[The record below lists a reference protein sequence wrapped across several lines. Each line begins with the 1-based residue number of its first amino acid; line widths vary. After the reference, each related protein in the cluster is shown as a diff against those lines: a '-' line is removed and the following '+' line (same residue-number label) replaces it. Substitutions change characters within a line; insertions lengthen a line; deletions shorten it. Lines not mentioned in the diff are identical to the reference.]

1 MNELNELNLLV
12 SQKKQVAKDIL
23 EFQFVAGDGSELPP
37 FQPGSH
43 IGIATPCG
51 ANRQY
56 SLINDGNKPTFY
68 QIAVKLEPQSRGGSQ
83 SLHEQLNVGQTV
95 LVQQPDNSFP
105 LLDASGYLFIGGGI
119 GITPLIGMAKSCQS
133 SGKSFRLIY
142 CARSEEHAAYWQDL
156 KNLFDDSVV
165 IHFDDG
171 DPEKVYDFWDEFM
184 IPNTNHVYCCG
195 PRPLMDEIK
204 ALSGHWP
211 EQQIHFEDFNPQS
224 GRDYINAPFTVSIK
238 STGESFKVD
247 ESATILE
254 TLRSNGLRVPSSC
267 ESGTCGSCK
276 MKLLSGAV
284 EHRDFVL
291 ESDEYES
298 AIMVCVSRGKGDIEI
313 DFEDH

>member
-1 MNELNELNLLV
+1 MNELNDLKLLV
-12 SQKKQVAKDIL
+12 SQKTEVAAGIL
-23 EFQFVAGDGSELPP
+23 EFQFVAGDGSVLPS

-43 IGIATPCG
+43 VAIATPCG

-56 SLINDGNKPTFY
+56 SLINDGKEPTFY

-83 SLHEQLNVGQTV
+83 SMHEQLNVGHSV
-95 LVQQPDNSFP
+95 LVQPPDNSFP
-105 LLDASGYLFIGGGI
+105 LLDAPGYLLIGGGI
-119 GITPLIGMAKSCQS
+119 GITPLIGMAKTCRSN
-133 SGKSFRLIY
+133 GKPFRLIY
-142 CARSEEHAAYWQDL
+142 CARSEGQAAYWEDL
-156 KNLFDDSVV
+156 KNTFDESVV

-184 IPNTNHVYCCG
+184 IPNANHVYCCG

-224 GRDYINAPFTVSIK
+224 GLEYVNLPFTVSIK
-238 STGESFKVD
+238 SAGESFEVH
-247 ESATILE
+247 ETATILE
-254 TLRSNGLRVPSSC
+254 TLRSHGLRVPSSC

-276 MKLLSGAV
+276 MKLLSGSV

-291 ESDEYES
+291 ESEEYES
-298 AIMVCVSRGKGDIEI
+298 AIMVCVSRGRGNIEI
-313 DFEDH
+313 DFEDF